1 MIPNELLN
9 TLAAQLTQAIPGATS
24 AAKIAQE
31 EIHNNVKVFL
41 SSALSKLDLGTGVGV
56 DTQTEVL
63 HRTREMI
70 EQLEKKVKALEE
82 NKA

>member
-9 TLAAQLTQAIPGATS
+9 TLAAQLTQAIPGATG

-31 EIHNNVKVFL
+31 EIHNNVKVLL
-41 SSALSKLDLGTGVGV
+41 SSALSKLDLVTREEF
-56 DTQTEVL
+56 DAQTEVL

-70 EQLEKKVKALEE
+70 EQLEKKVKEMEE